1 MFRRNKLAEK
11 GGSADFKLM
20 RAAAYLDTDP
30 AAAARAAAEL
40 LREYPGNTSA
50 ALLLGTARRACG
62 DPQAAAEVF
71 AALATVQPDSAVIHL
86 EWGRTLAAQQQ
97 PERALAAL
105 QRAVLLEPAMGDAW
119 QELAA
124 LYAGRAEQ
132 ARCDHA
138 YAQYRRLAYPDRRV
152 AEASALLGN
161 GRLDAAE
168 SLLRQLL
175 VQAPRDV
182 EALRMLAEI
191 ATQREDVVEAEEML
205 GECLRLAPGFS
216 EARFDLARVLHV
228 QQRPEAMLP
237 LLERLLV
244 LEPQNLS
251 YRTLQSAAYNLLGL
265 NEQSLA
271 VLTQLLQDFP
281 ADERVWMYYGHAL
294 RAAGRNR
301 EAIDAYRE
309 STRLAPRFAEAW
321 FSLAN
326 LKTFRFSAADISTM
340 RAQAS
345 RPELRDEARVQ
356 FEFALGKAQED
367 EGEFA
372 ASFEHYSRGNALRRA
387 AIPYDSPGLTRFVER
402 NEALYTKPFFA
413 ARGGFGCQ
421 ASEPIFILG
430 LPRSGSTLLEQIL
443 ASHSQV
449 EGTRELPY
457 VLSIAREF
465 GALEVPEKPPTYPQ
479 TVADLSGE
487 RLAAL
492 GLRYLA
498 EAAPHRLLGRSH
510 FIDKMPNNWM
520 HVGLISLMLP
530 NARIIDARRSAL
542 GCCVANFKQHF
553 QKGMWFSYKLEDLG
567 HYYRDYVRLMRHFDA
582 VLPGRVHRV
591 MYENVVTD
599 FETEVRRL
607 LAYCGLP
614 FEEGCLRFYETRRVV
629 QTVSSEQVRQPIYRE
644 GLAQWRNFEPWLDAL
659 KEALGDSI

>member
-1 MFRRNKLAEK
+1 LAAK
-11 GGSADFKLM
+11 GVGADLKLM

-30 AAAARAAAEL
+30 AAAAREAAAL
-40 LREYPGNTSA
+40 LRDYPDNTAA

-71 AALATVQPDSAVIHL
+71 AALATAQPDSPVIQF

-105 QRAVLLEPAMGDAW
+105 QRAVLLEPTLGDAW
-119 QELAA
+119 LELAA
-124 LYAGRAEQ
+124 LYAAGAEE

-138 YAQYRRLAYPDRRV
+138 YAQYRRLVHPDRHL
-152 AEASALLGN
+152 AEASTLLSN

-168 SLLRQLL
+168 SLLQRMLA
-175 VQAPRDV
+175 QAPHDV
-182 EALRMLAEI
+182 EALRLLAEI
-191 ATQREDVVEAEEML
+191 ATQREDFIEAEQKL
-205 GECLRLAPGFS
+205 GDCLRLAPGFN
-216 EARFDLARVLHV
+216 EARFDLARVLHA

-244 LEPQNLS
+244 LEPQSLS
-251 YRTLQSAAYNLLGL
+251 YATLQSAAYNLLGK
-265 NEQSLA
+265 NEESLA
-271 VLTQLLQDFP
+271 VLTQLLRNFP

-309 STRLAPRFAEAW
+309 STRLAPGFAEAW
-321 FSLAN
+321 FSFAN
-326 LKTFRFSAADISTM
+326 LKTFRFSIADISTM
-340 RAQAS
+340 RVQAS
-345 RPELRDEARVQ
+345 SPGLSDEERLQ
-356 FEFALGKAQED
+356 FEFALGKALED

-372 ASFEHYSRGNALRRA
+372 ASFEHYARGNALRRA
-387 AIPYDSPGLTRFVER
+387 AIPYDGPSLTRFVER

-421 ASEPIFILG
+421 STEPIFILG

-457 VLSIAREF
+457 MLSIAREL
-465 GALEVPEKPPTYPQ
+465 GAIEVPDKPPTYPQ
-479 TVADLSGE
+479 TVADLSRE
-487 RLAAL
+487 RLQAL
-492 GLRYLA
+492 GSRYLA
-498 EAAPHRLLGRSH
+498 EAAPHRLLGRAH

-520 HVGLISLMLP
+520 HVGLISLLLP

-567 HYYRDYVRLMRHFDA
+567 HYYRDYVRQMRHFDA
-582 VLPGRVHRV
+582 VLPGRMYRV
-591 MYENVVTD
+591 VYENLVTD
-599 FETEVRRL
+599 LESEVRSL
-607 LAYCGLP
+607 LAYCNLP
-614 FEEGCLRFYETRRVV
+614 FEEQCLRFYETRRVV

-644 GLAQWRNFEPWLDAL
+644 GLDQWRNFEPWLGAL
-659 KEALGDSI
+659 KESLGDSI

>member
-1 MFRRNKLAEK
+1 LAEK
-11 GGSADFKLM
+11 GVGADFKLM
-20 RAAAYLDTDP
+20 RAAALLDTDP
-30 AAAARAAAEL
+30 AAAAGAAAEL
-40 LREYPGNTSA
+40 LREYPGNDSA

-62 DPQAAAEVF
+62 DPEAAAEVF
-71 AALATVQPDSAVIHL
+71 AALATAQPDSPLIQL
-86 EWGRTLAAQQQ
+86 EWGRILAAQQQ

-105 QRAVLLEPAMGDAW
+105 QRAVQLQPALGEAW

-124 LYAGRAEQ
+124 LYAARAEN

-138 YAQYRRLAYPDRRV
+138 YAHYRRLACPERRV
-152 AEASALLGN
+152 AEANTLLGN

-175 VQAPRDV
+175 ARAPHDV

-191 ATQREDVVEAEEML
+191 SAQREDLIEAEQML
-205 GECLRLAPGFS
+205 GECLRLAPGFN
-216 EARFDLARVLHV
+216 EARFDLVRVLNA

-244 LEPQNLS
+244 LEPHSLS

-271 VLTQLLQDFP
+271 VLAQLLREFP
-281 ADERVWMYYGHAL
+281 ADERVWLYYGHAL

-309 STRLAPRFAEAW
+309 STRLAPQFAEAW

-326 LKTFRFSAADISTM
+326 LKTFRFNAVDISTM
-340 RAQAS
+340 RTQAS
-345 RPELRDEARVQ
+345 RPGLRDEASLQ

-387 AIPYDSPGLTRFVER
+387 AVPYDAAALTRFVER
-402 NEALYTKPFFA
+402 NESLYTKAFFA

-430 LPRSGSTLLEQIL
+430 LPRSGSTLIEQIL

-465 GALEVPEKPPTYPQ
+465 GAHEVPDKPPTYPQ

-487 RLAAL
+487 ELRAL
-492 GLRYLA
+492 GSRYLA

-553 QKGMWFSYKLEDLG
+553 QKGMWFSYQLEDLG
-567 HYYRDYVRLMRHFDA
+567 HCYRDYVRLMRHFDA

-591 MYENVVTD
+591 VYENVVAD
-599 FETEVRRL
+599 LETEVRRL
-607 LAYCGLP
+607 LAFCDLP
-614 FEEGCLRFYETRRVV
+614 FEDGCLRFYETRRIV

-644 GLAQWRNFEPWLDAL
+644 GLAQWRHFEPWLGAL

>member
-1 MFRRNKLAEK
+1 LAAK
-11 GGSADFKLM
+11 GSGAADFRLL
-20 RAAAYLDTDP
+20 RAAACLDTDP

-40 LREYPGNTSA
+40 LREFPDSTAA

-62 DPQAAAEVF
+62 DPHAAAEIF
-71 AALATVQPDSAVIHL
+71 ATLAAAQPDSPVIQL

-97 PERALAAL
+97 PDRALAAL
-105 QRAVLLEPAMGDAW
+105 QRTVLLEPTLADAW

-124 LYAGRAEQ
+124 LYAARDEQ

-138 YAQYRRLAYPDRRV
+138 YAQYRRLAHPDRHLT
-152 AEASALLGN
+152 EAGALLSN

-168 SLLRQLL
+168 SLLRLL
-175 VQAPRDV
+175 RAHSPSDV
-182 EALRMLAEI
+182 EALRLLAEI
-191 ATQREDVVEAEEML
+191 ATQREELIEAEQML
-205 GECLRLAPGFS
+205 NECLRLAPGFS
-216 EARFDLARVLHV
+216 EARFDLARVLHA

-244 LEPQNLS
+244 LEPQSLS

-265 NEQSLA
+265 NERSLA
-271 VLTQLLQDFP
+271 VLGQLLQDFP

-309 STRLAPRFAEAW
+309 STRLAPGFAEAW

-326 LKTFRFSAADISTM
+326 LKTLRFSAVDISTM

-345 RPELRDEARVQ
+345 SSGLSDEDRLQ
-356 FEFALGKAQED
+356 FEFALGKALED

-372 ASFEHYSRGNALRRA
+372 ASFEHYSRGNAMRRA
-387 AIPYDSPGLTRFVER
+387 AIPYDAPALTRFVER
-402 NEALYTKPFFA
+402 NEALYTKPFFS

-421 ASEPIFILG
+421 SPEPIFILG

-457 VLSIAREF
+457 VLSIAREL
-465 GALEVPEKPPTYPQ
+465 GAFEVPDKPPTYPQ
-479 TVADLSGE
+479 SVRDLSGE
-487 RLAAL
+487 RLQAL
-492 GLRYLA
+492 GSRYLA
-498 EAAPHRLLGRSH
+498 EAAPHRLLGRAH

-520 HVGLISLMLP
+520 HVGLISLLLP

-567 HYYRDYVRLMRHFDA
+567 HYYRDYVRQMRHFDA
-582 VLPGRVHRV
+582 VLPGRVYRV
-591 MYENVVTD
+591 VYENLVTD
-599 FETEVRRL
+599 LEGEVRRL
-607 LAYCGLP
+607 LAYCNLP
-614 FEEGCLRFYETRRVV
+614 FEEQCLRFYETRRVV

-644 GLAQWRNFEPWLDAL
+644 GLDQWRNFEPWLGAL